1 MLDYRPDDSLLGAL
15 RDARPS
21 VSPDFFRPDSPEAA
35 ELLAK
40 ILSMDASADTVRTDG
55 SPIHATAAP
64 YLEVTSVEP
73 HKRGARV
80 WSRRSP
86 LLWISIAAAI
96 LIAAVAVPLTISR
109 NSRPPVSVA
118 STWRLTDATS
128 QPGWARQPTIGSDP
142 DRLSC
147 PSTTTCYVAG
157 LSAPMPN
164 GIQTTSLQAVVE
176 VTHDGGV
183 TWHQSLLP
191 SAGILISSI
200 TCPTADTC
208 MLLGG
213 ASDAALNTQTMF
225 RTTNGGQGWTTL
237 PLPGGLGHAAL
248 LLSCATAL
256 DCDSMQG
263 EPGPVG
269 IGGVRYI
276 SNVTTDGG
284 HTWSSSA
291 MPGTFRGYAL
301 ECNAQDFCI
310 AGGEE
315 PTSYRITDPSSQGD
329 PAAVFYSSN
338 GGVTWSRASVPA
350 GGNLITSLSCADP
363 SHCMAVDDRNVG
375 RTSGVLISD
384 NGGQTWS
391 ASPSRNLT
399 PLNLVWISCPS
410 DSDCWV
416 SGSLLPAGNGEAT
429 PLQGVILSTHD
440 GGQTW
445 TSERVPTD
453 RGVLLGTIGP
463 ISCAVVSDCLA
474 LANTPSS
481 SSSLGQQ
488 VVLANGGGTPATSPT
503 TSQSSTIAG

>member
-21 VSPDFFRPDSPEAA
+21 VSPDFFRPDNPEAA

-40 ILSMDASADTVRTDG
+40 ILSMEASADTVRTDG

-64 YLEVTSVEP
+64 YLETTSVEP

-80 WSRRSP
+80 WFRRSP

-96 LIAAVAVPLTISR
+96 LIAAVAVPLIVSR
-109 NSRPPVSVA
+109 NSRPPFSVA

-128 QPGWARQPTIGSDP
+128 EPGWVRQPTIGSDP

-147 PSTTTCYVAG
+147 PSATTCYVAG

-164 GIQTTSLQAVVE
+164 GIQTTLLQAVVE
-176 VTHDGGV
+176 VTINGGV

-191 SAGILISSI
+191 SAGTLVSSI
-200 TCPTADTC
+200 TCPTTDTC

-213 ASDAALNTQTMF
+213 VSDAAPNTQTMF
-225 RTTNGGQGWTTL
+225 TTTNGGQSWTML

-248 LLSCATAL
+248 ILSCATAL
-256 DCDSMQG
+256 ECDSLQN
-263 EPGPVG
+263 EPGPAG
-269 IGGVRYI
+269 IGGVRYV

-301 ECNAQDFCI
+301 ACNTQDFCI

-315 PTSYRITDPSSQGD
+315 PTSYRITDPTTQGD

-338 GGVTWSRASVPA
+338 GGVTWSKASVPA

-363 SHCMAVDDRNVG
+363 SHCMAVDNKNVG

-391 ASPSRNLT
+391 ASPSSNLT
-399 PLNLVWISCPS
+399 QLDLDSISCPS
-410 DSDCWV
+410 ASDCWV
-416 SGSLLPAGNGEAT
+416 SGSTVSTGGGEST
-429 PLQGVILSTHD
+429 PEQGVILSTHD
-440 GGQTW
+440 GGETW
-445 TSERVPTD
+445 TSEQVPTD
-453 RGVLLGTIGP
+453 RGGLLGAIGP
-463 ISCAVVSDCLA
+463 ISCSVVSDCLA
-474 LANTPSS
+474 LANTLSS
-481 SSSLGQQ
+481 SSTLGHQ
-488 VVLANGGGTPATSPT
+488 VVLANGAGTPATSPT